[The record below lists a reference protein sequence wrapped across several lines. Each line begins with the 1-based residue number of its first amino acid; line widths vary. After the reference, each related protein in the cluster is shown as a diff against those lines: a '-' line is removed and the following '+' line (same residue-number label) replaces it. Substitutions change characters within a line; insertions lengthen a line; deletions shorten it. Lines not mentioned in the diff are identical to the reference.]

1 MAPRSHVQPFPL
13 WWSPTLRETPPKS
26 AELFLKDK
34 QRDDGAE
41 GLWRVHDDLY
51 DLSSFV
57 DNHPGG
63 SEWLRLTK
71 GTDVTEA
78 FEAHHVTT
86 AAAHM
91 LRHFYVRPA
100 RTARNSPY
108 TFHEDGFYKTLQRR
122 ARAALAGVP
131 RGPNCSSALIADLL
145 ALGSVVL
152 AVLAAT
158 TSSYAAGALAGLV
171 LALNVVTAH
180 NFLHQKDNCRMYYF
194 NLSFM
199 SFRDWRVGHAMSH
212 HLFPNSLLDLDI
224 SMFAPLFQ
232 FLPEP
237 SKTWWGRYG
246 PWIYSPLV
254 YSVMFYGHMVLR
266 LWPVAKGKFD
276 ALRMDDAIPL
286 LIPLS
291 MVAFAGSSPGE
302 AFLMWMWVTATSSLF
317 FHVIAFNGAHHHP
330 EIFHEGDAPR
340 QDSDW
345 GLAQLD
351 TVRER
356 PAVNSSLFAA
366 LTNFG
371 YHGLHHLFPAVDH
384 SRLPLLYP
392 ALKKT
397 CEEFRVSFAE
407 YSLLE
412 MYKGQFLQIARNTPN
427 LIPPGQTEVG
437 EGARRA

>member
-1 MAPRSHVQPFPL
+1 MPPQDEVEEFSL
-13 WWSPTLRETPPKS
+13 WWNPALRESPPKS
-26 AELFLKDK
+26 AELFLQDK

-41 GLWRVHDDLY
+41 GLWRVHDSLY

-57 DNHPGG
+57 ENHPGG

-78 FEAHHVTT
+78 FESHHVTT
-86 AAAHM
+86 AASHM
-91 LRHFYVRPA
+91 LAHFYVRPA
-100 RTARNSPY
+100 TTERNSPY
-108 TFHEDGFYKTLQRR
+108 TFRENGFYKTIQKR
-122 ARAALAGVP
+122 AREALAGVP
-131 RGPNCSSALIADLL
+131 RGPTFSSALIADML
-145 ALGSVVL
+145 ALSIVVFS
-152 AVLAAT
+152 VLAAVNC
-158 TSSYAAGALAGLV
+158 SYSVGALAGLLV
-171 LALNVVTAH
+171 ALNVVTAH
-180 NFLHQKDNCRMYYF
+180 NFLHQKDNFRMYYF

-232 FLPEP
+232 FLPDP

-254 YSVMFYGHMVLR
+254 YSFMFHGHMFLR
-266 LWPVAKGKFD
+266 LWPVVKGNIGN
-276 ALRMDDAIPL
+276 LHMDDAVPLVIPF
-286 LIPLS
+286 S
-291 MVAFAGSSPGE
+291 MMVCAGVGAADAFW
-302 AFLMWMWVTATSSLF
+302 MWMWITVTSSLF
-317 FHVIAFNGAHHHP
+317 FHIIAFNGAHHHP

-340 QDSDW
+340 ADRDW

-384 SRLPLLYP
+384 SRLPLIYP
-392 ALKKT
+392 ALQKT
-397 CEEFRVSFAE
+397 CEEFGVSFAE

-412 MYKGQFLQIARNTPN
+412 MYKGQFQQIARNKPN
-427 LIPPGQTEVG
+427 PIPPGQVIVEKITHHT
-437 EGARRA
+437 